1 MDILEIVKVVWKD
14 MLATPWGALLGL
26 IILFLVMFREELK
39 GFIQSYT
46 ESRVHGVSDKLDYT
60 KQDVIHHPIF
70 RDLEYWITC
79 GIDLVKIEKSYA
91 KELIMK
97 DLLRIKFSVI
107 KDKLLALVND
117 PALNNYTISEL
128 KAIIHDMLRDID
140 TQRIIGWRNNGIPE
154 IFIKKYVIL
163 HQLGKE
169 LTYNT
174 IKVFLSEEV
183 GATNYT
189 RIYLILSI
197 LEAQLSNIYA
207 NAVSTALS
215 LNGDLNGTIY
225 KGVIIGSTSN
235 MYAMDTPIHKE
246 LVEDKLRDI
255 LIKNYASRAS
265 VIMFHDY
272 PGKDPFDGK
281 FSMVYEQCAPGVSEE
296 RKAVQYMPCSLLVD
310 YVDSFNNK
318 EMLVKKASE
327 LTYGLNRL
335 FLSRGTEMVATYPLK
350 DDSTL
355 KGFISIE
362 WNYYERF
369 KSGVKL
375 DVLNKDLISC
385 AEDIK
390 RLMLG
395 HK

>member
-1 MDILEIVKVVWKD
+1 MDILEIIKVVWKD

-39 GFIQSYT
+39 GFMQSYT
-46 ESRVHGVSDKLDYT
+46 ELRIRGVSDKVDYT
-60 KQDVIHHPIF
+60 KQDVLHHPIF
-70 RDLEYWITC
+70 RDLDYWITC

-117 PALNNYTISEL
+117 PSLSTYTNSEL
-128 KAIIHDMLRDID
+128 KATMHNLLRDID
-140 TQRIIGWRNNGIPE
+140 AQRIIGWRNNGIPE

-183 GATNYT
+183 SATNYT

-215 LNGDLNGTIY
+215 LNGDLNGIIY

-235 MYAMDTPIHKE
+235 MFAMDAPIHKE
-246 LVEDKLRDI
+246 LIEEKLQDI
-255 LIKNYASRAS
+255 LVKNHASRAS
-265 VIMFHDY
+265 VFMFHDY

-281 FSMVYEQCAPGVSEE
+281 FSMVYERCAPGVSEE
-296 RKAVQYMPCSLLVD
+296 KKVVQYMPCYLLVD
-310 YVDSFNNK
+310 YTDSLNNK
-318 EMLVKKASE
+318 EMVVKKTSD

-335 FLSRGTEMVATYPLK
+335 LLSRGTELVATYPLK

-355 KGFISIE
+355 KGFIGIE

-369 KSGVKL
+369 KSGVKM
-375 DVLNKDLISC
+375 DVLNNDLISC
-385 AEDIK
+385 SEDIK
-390 RLMLG
+390 KIMLG